1 MTDAT
6 PTTDQPVYLDDDLVY
21 VDPDARAVI
30 GRVEF
35 DEKGMPKKLAR
46 PPREFPM
53 APAAPGA
60 ATPAPAAPVEA
71 DGDDDDEPAAAP
83 APAAAAKGG
92 RGRGR
97 DRERRP
103 RKPKV
108 RYYPWGTYR
117 SMKKIF
123 KVAGKVPETRG
134 QSTLDEVLPKAL
146 NEAFWDNGPA
156 VAVAKDSASDQY

>member
-1 MTDAT
+1 MTDAILS
-6 PTTDQPVYLDDDLVY
+6 TDQPVYQDDDLVY

-46 PPREFPM
+46 PPREF
-53 APAAPGA
+53 APATPGTPVPA
-60 ATPAPAAPVEA
+60 ATA
-71 DGDDDDEPAAAP
+71 DADSDDDDEPAP
-83 APAAAAKGG
+83 APAAPQG
-92 RGRGR
+92 RGRGG
-97 DRERRP
+97 RERRP

-146 NEAFWDNGPA
+146 SEAFWDNGPA
-156 VAVAKDSASDQY
+156 VAVAKDATSDQY

>member
-6 PTTDQPVYLDDDLVY
+6 TPEYQDDDLVY
-21 VDPDARAVI
+21 VDPDARSVV

-35 DEKGMPKKLAR
+35 DDKGMPKKLAR
-46 PPREFPM
+46 PPREFPAAPGAVA
-53 APAAPGA
+53 APAAPA
-60 ATPAPAAPVEA
+60 ADAG
-71 DGDDDDEPAAAP
+71 DDDDDEPAAAP
-83 APAAAAKGG
+83 APAPAAKGG

-156 VAVAKDSASDQY
+156 VTTETKDAASDQY